1 MPPNSNLKSAKRD
14 GETFYAFGIPQYQQQ
29 QQQHHRSPFKH
40 VLKMVNTKRKR
51 EKKMFGLSVPFGFGF
66 FFLFLLILT
75 TLLLFDGDI
84 GLSEMVLVV
93 LNADTFQVVRT
104 KEINLNGIFIYH
116 TFCTYNHLLT
126 NNRTKCSKM
135 IVDPLLC
142 IIHSYKNVY
151 MSWKNDWK
159 HFLTWYTSISFQK
172 L

>member
-1 MPPNSNLKSAKRD
+1 
-14 GETFYAFGIPQYQQQ
+14 
-29 QQQHHRSPFKH
+29 
-40 VLKMVNTKRKR
+40 MVNTKRKR
-51 EKKMFGLSVPFGFGF
+51 EKKCLVCQCLLVLD

-135 IVDPLLC
+135 IVDPLL
-142 IIHSYKNVY
+142 YTVVY
-151 MSWKNDWK
+151 T
-159 HFLTWYTSISFQK
+159 FI
-172 L
+172 